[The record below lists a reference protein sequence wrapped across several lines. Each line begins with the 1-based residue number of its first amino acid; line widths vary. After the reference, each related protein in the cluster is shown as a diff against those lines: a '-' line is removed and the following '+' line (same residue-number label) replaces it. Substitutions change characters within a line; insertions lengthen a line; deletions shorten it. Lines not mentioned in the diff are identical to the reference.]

1 MITDEERREVA
12 ERLRMCARETNGAR
26 DFAMYLS
33 YWVGVDGPTLDE
45 GNPFTV
51 AADRRLAERT
61 LEKLAD
67 LINPTCFDTESK
79 DSKSFTCSACG
90 FSESKLVVNP
100 FTLTFHGS
108 SLVIAIAP
116 NAARWWSRR
125 RKMSDAGLPNAS
137 PEQKAKEQQETKEQ

>member
-1 MITDEERREVA
+1 MITDDERREVA

-33 YWVGVDGPTLDE
+33 YWVGVGGPTLDE

-79 DSKSFTCSACG
+79 GSKSFTCSACG

-100 FTLTFHGS
+100 FTLSFLWVKPSYCYCPKCGS
-108 SLVIAIAP
+108 MVV
-116 NAARWWSRR
+116 
-125 RKMSDAGLPNAS
+125 
-137 PEQKAKEQQETKEQ
+137 EKEDE